1 MADTGLAIGLMAESP
16 QQLHALGRIVREA
29 GHHVVGSLDAT
40 RKIPD
45 ALPDANAWLVRLDT
59 HYDEAQSMLEILDAR
74 AVPVIYD
81 DSDFGDALADFG
93 ERSRRIAGKLR
104 QLAGR
109 QEPARVAKRAREVW
123 VIAASAGGPGAVT
136 EFLRALEKIP
146 DQVALLYVQHLGSET
161 SATLK
166 RVIGNSSRW
175 NVCSTDEFC
184 VLEEGTLYIVSPG
197 SALEFTGDGS
207 IQPSGQPWQGPYSPS
222 IDQVMAKVARR
233 YGTRSGAII
242 FSGMGDDGQRSCA
255 FMKRLGGQI
264 WAQEPSTCA
273 IDSMPQC
280 AIDSSCVSFI
290 GSPEALASKFM
301 HERWHLAAECPPLSD
316 DIEVDGALDEQ
327 SDDESNDHSDESS
340 ATQASNLSPDNSL

>member
-1 MADTGLAIGLMAESP
+1 MTDAGLAIGLMAESP

-29 GHHVVGSLDAT
+29 GHHVVGALDAT
-40 RKIPD
+40 RRIPE
-45 ALPDANAWLVRLDT
+45 ALPDASAWLVRLDT
-59 HYDEAQSMLEILDAR
+59 HYDEALEILEMLDAR

-81 DSDFGDALADFG
+81 DTDFGDALADFA

-109 QEPARVAKRAREVW
+109 QEPARVGKRAREVW

-136 EFLRALEKIP
+136 DFLRALDKIP
-146 DQVALLYVQHLGSET
+146 DEVALLYVQHIGSET

-166 RVIGNSSRW
+166 RVIDNSSRW

-184 VLEEGTLYIVSPG
+184 VLEENTLYIVSPR
-197 SALEFTGDGS
+197 SALELTGDGS

-233 YGTRSGAII
+233 YGARSGAII
-242 FSGMGDDGQRSCA
+242 FSGMGDDGQHSCA

-264 WAQEPSTCA
+264 WAQEPATCA

-280 AIDSSCVSFI
+280 AIDSSCVNFI
-290 GSPEALASKFM
+290 GSPEALALKFTQ
-301 HERWHLAAECPPLSD
+301 ERLLPIAEPKVSSDNLAVVD
-316 DIEVDGALDEQ
+316 DQPQD
-327 SDDESNDHSDESS
+327 NSS
-340 ATQASNLSPDNSL
+340 TQANSLSPDNSL